1 MLEIRQVEGHFI
13 RWKSKEPCNS
23 EGFQAFGICTRFTK
37 HSRRGVR
44 EVGGSVT
51 PKLKD
56 NTGDEDRDADVQDAD
71 RLRSEYDGG
80 KQDADC
86 LRSEYD
92 GGKQDADRLR
102 SEYDGGK
109 GGV

>member
-1 MLEIRQVEGHFI
+1 MQGNEGRLNLGSLETIQMVESA
-13 RWKSKEPCNS
+13 RWSW
-23 EGFQAFGICTRFTK
+23 
-37 HSRRGVR
+37 
-44 EVGGSVT
+44 
-51 PKLKD
+51 
-56 NTGDEDRDADVQDAD
+56 